1 MDIDLDLYR
10 HEVRVSTNPLVR
22 LSAIDI
28 SPDHPQRTFVFIH
41 GFGGQAEQWHYQL
54 QTFSVENRVIALDL
68 RGHGLSDKPSRGY
81 DMPQLVNDLE
91 TALILLKVKGKFVL
105 GGHSYGGAIVT
116 EYALKNPE
124 RVERLI
130 LMATAGEFKLQPMLK
145 LALSLPIWLLK
156 VIEPFTREW
165 LFAPPQVLKQFY
177 FQNMSRW
184 NGWER
189 FGFLK
194 VPTLVIR
201 GNRDRVFESARFE
214 KVTASIPE
222 AQEADIGVSGHLV
235 MLERREAVDRAVERF
250 TSGEGQRSW
259 RDASASTI
267 AAERKGGRDAIRKD
281 RPWLENYQSGVPY
294 TVGIPNIPL
303 HHLLRS
309 SVRRFPNRAAIF
321 FEGSRISYRR
331 LNHEANRFAN
341 ALITLGVGK
350 GARVVLLLPN
360 VPQMVIGFYG
370 TMKAGAT
377 AVFVPPV
384 IEPEEII
391 RQVKESEASVL
402 VTLSMWAG
410 LAKQIRDA
418 SGIPHV
424 VLTDPAEYLSL
435 PKFLISRWRNRNFGL
450 SNSVQWID
458 FLGGRS
464 NKSPTVDILPE
475 DLAVI
480 QYTGGTTAQS
490 KGVMLS
496 HRNLVANAL
505 QTRHWL
511 PDAIEGKERFLCVVP
526 IFHSYGLT
534 TAMNVPVSLGAA
546 MILKPQFQ
554 VLDTLKTIRK
564 YQPTIFPGVP
574 GMYMAI
580 NNFRGARNYGIKSI
594 KACISGSAPLP
605 VEVQE
610 AFEKLTK
617 GRLVEGYGLTEAS
630 PVTHANPLDEKRKIG
645 TIGVPLPSTEAVI
658 VDLARRSKEVKQGQ
672 IGELAV
678 RGPQVMIGYWKDP
691 KATKEVLTDDG
702 PSTGSGGPW
711 LLTGD
716 VAQVDKDGYFRIIA
730 RKADMWYPSDRKK
743 QPAFPR
749 DIEEVIYEIPQVKE
763 VAVAAIA
770 RRPFAFVI
778 AGKEPPTS
786 KAVIEYAKR
795 RLPPHLVPRFVIF
808 MEDFPR
814 TFIGKVLRRE
824 LAQRYEQH
832 ADHIG
837 PGIVREI
844 SSAGGADEQH
854 ATRRDGG

>member
-1 MDIDLDLYR
+1 MNIDLDLYR
-10 HEVRVSTNPLVR
+10 HEVRVSASPLVR

-54 QTFSVENRVIALDL
+54 QKFSVENRVVALDM
-68 RGHGLSDKPSRGY
+68 RGHGLSDKPGRGY
-81 DMPQLVNDLE
+81 DMPQLVSDLE
-91 TALILLKVKGKFVL
+91 TALTLLKVKGKFVVV
-105 GGHSYGGAIVT
+105 GHSFGGAIVT
-116 EYALKNPE
+116 EYALKNPD

-145 LALSLPIWLLK
+145 LALRLPVWLLK
-156 VIEPFTREW
+156 GIEPFTRKW
-165 LFAPPQVLKQFY
+165 LFAPPHVLKQLY
-177 FQNMSRW
+177 FQNMSQW
-184 NGWER
+184 NGWEQ
-189 FGFLK
+189 FSKLK

-214 KVTASIPE
+214 KVTGSIPG
-222 AQEADIGVSGHLV
+222 AQEADIGASGHLV
-235 MLERREAVDRAVERF
+235 MLERREAVERAIERF

-259 RDASASTI
+259 RETSSDAPNQ
-267 AAERKGGRDAIRKD
+267 KNGRDAIRKA
-281 RPWLENYQSGVPY
+281 RPWLENYESGVPY
-294 TVGIPNIPL
+294 TVGIPNIPV

-309 SVRRFPNRAAIF
+309 AVRRFPYRPAIF

-350 GARVVLLLPN
+350 GARIVLLLPN

-384 IEPEEII
+384 IEPEEVV
-391 RQVKESEASVL
+391 RQIKETEASVL
-402 VTLSMWAG
+402 VTLSIWAG
-410 LAKQIRDA
+410 LAHQIREA
-418 SGIPHV
+418 SGVPHV
-424 VLTDPAEYLSL
+424 VLTDPADYLDPL
-435 PKFLISRWRNRNFGL
+435 KFLISRWRNRNFAL
-450 SNSVQWID
+450 SNAVQWPD
-458 FLGGRS
+458 LLGGKS
-464 NKSPTVDILPE
+464 NKSPSVDVASQ

-511 PDAIEGKERFLCVVP
+511 PEAIEGRERFLGVVP

-534 TAMNVPVSLGAA
+534 AAMNVPVSLGAA
-546 MILKPQFQ
+546 MILKSQFHI
-554 VLDTLKTIRK
+554 LDILKTIRA

-574 GMYMAI
+574 NMYMAI

-610 AFEKLTK
+610 TFEKLTK

-630 PVTHANPLDEKRKIG
+630 PVTHANPLGEKRKVG

-658 VDLARRSKEVKQGQ
+658 MDLARRRKEVKQGQ

-678 RGPQVMIGYWKDP
+678 RGPQVMLGYWKDP
-691 KATKEVLTDDG
+691 KATREILTDDG
-702 PSTGSGGPW
+702 W

-716 VAQVDKDGYFRIIA
+716 VAQTNEEGYFRIIA
-730 RKADMWYPSDRKK
+730 RKADMWYPKNQNK

-749 DIEEVIYEIPQVKE
+749 DIEEVLYEVPQVKE
-763 VAVAAIA
+763 VAVTAIA
-770 RRPFAFVI
+770 GKPFAFVI
-778 AGKEPPTS
+778 TGNEPPTA

-795 RLPPHLVPRFVIF
+795 RLPPYLVPRFVIF

-824 LAQRYEQH
+824 LAKRYEQYQER
-832 ADHIG
+832 A
-837 PGIVREI
+837 P
-844 SSAGGADEQH
+844 SGALSKI
-854 ATRRDGG
+854 